1 MGIYREAMRLPLLLW
16 LAILAVSNS
25 LDGDSG
31 VASVSTSSTVVDK
44 SLGKDGPAE
53 DFESNLSL
61 AAAVPSKV
69 GETESD
75 SAECI
80 DARKVSSFAC
90 KSGQNQMCEVTQK
103 ASSDICNTKAKQASS
118 REKESGDVVMNA
130 KEDAVHLNQKISV
143 RRSLLGKM
151 RRNISVRRRRRRR
164 RTRSP
169 TKSPTRSPT
178 KSPTRSPTKPTK
190 APTRTPTKSPTLP
203 LTPSSDTVFPDTWD
217 FHHDNSKRG
226 EEF

>member
-1 MGIYREAMRLPLLLW
+1 MGEREAMRLPLLLW

-31 VASVSTSSTVVDK
+31 VASVSTSSTVIDK

-190 APTRTPTKSPTLP
+190 APTRTPTKSPTRSP
-203 LTPSSDTVFPDTWD
+203 
-217 FHHDNSKRG
+217 
-226 EEF
+226 

>member
-1 MGIYREAMRLPLLLW
+1 MGSRERPMRLPLLLW

-53 DFESNLSL
+53 DLESNLSL

-80 DARKVSSFAC
+80 DALKVSSFAC

-130 KEDAVHLNQKISV
+130 KEDAVHLNQKALEDPV
-143 RRSLLGKM
+143 LGADADTGDG
-151 RRNISVRRRRRRR
+151 NDAGTGWGRRRRRVRRKISVRQLLGKKSWKFSRR
-164 RTRSP
+164 RRP
-169 TKSPTRSPT
+169 RSPT

-190 APTRTPTKSPTLP
+190 APTMSPTQAPTL
-203 LTPSSDTVFPDTWD
+203 
-217 FHHDNSKRG
+217 
-226 EEF
+226 